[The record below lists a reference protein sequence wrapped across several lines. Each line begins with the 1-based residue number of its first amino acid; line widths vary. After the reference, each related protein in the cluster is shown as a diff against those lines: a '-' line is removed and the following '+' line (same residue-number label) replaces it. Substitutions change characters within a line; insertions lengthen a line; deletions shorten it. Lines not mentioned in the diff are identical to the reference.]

1 MSEAV
6 IVAVIGGASLI
17 LGSLVQAMRRE
28 NKNDHAVVAQ
38 SLDRIETKLDGHID
52 DHLKGHV

>member
-6 IVAVIGGASLI
+6 IVAVIGGASLV

-38 SLDRIETKLDGHID
+38 SLDRIETKLDGHITTT
-52 DHLKGHV
+52 

>member
-52 DHLKGHV
+52 DHLKGDV

>member
-6 IVAVIGGASLI
+6 VVAVIGGASLI

-38 SLDRIETKLDGHID
+38 SLNRIETKLDGHID
-52 DHLKGHV
+52 DHLKGDI

>member
-6 IVAVIGGASLI
+6 LVAVIGGASLV
-17 LGSLVQAMRRE
+17 LGSLVQTMRKE

-38 SLDRIETKLDGHID
+38 SLERIETKLDGHID
-52 DHLKGHV
+52 DHLKGHI

>member
-38 SLDRIETKLDGHID
+38 SLDRIETKLDGHIN
-52 DHLKGHV
+52 DHLKGDI